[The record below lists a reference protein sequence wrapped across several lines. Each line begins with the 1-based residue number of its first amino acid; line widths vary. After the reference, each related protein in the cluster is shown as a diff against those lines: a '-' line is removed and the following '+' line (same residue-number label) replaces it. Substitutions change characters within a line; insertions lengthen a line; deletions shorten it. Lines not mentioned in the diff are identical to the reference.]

1 MTCWALP
8 CTITAAPQYQSCSI
22 RKCRAGW
29 MPGDTSSP
37 RNTQSHQSH
46 AEPEKRVLSQHTECW
61 EQSRHQVIWGGKA
74 YTDVKTA
81 MKKPFSI
88 RQQALWL
95 PNAWGGRPL
104 TMVLREFLVLVKEGW
119 VRSGTNQTSITIS
132 TKNPLAVDSLP
143 LESQRSCT
151 AEMETWNE
159 KGKMNACWREMQNI
173 LWKRYKTKST
183 VWPQGWCFS
192 KY

>member
-1 MTCWALP
+1 
-8 CTITAAPQYQSCSI
+8 
-22 RKCRAGW
+22 

-95 PNAWGGRPL
+95 PNAWGGL
-104 TMVLREFLVLVKEGW
+104 STYYGFEG
-119 VRSGTNQTSITIS
+119 IS
-132 TKNPLAVDSLP
+132 
-143 LESQRSCT
+143 
-151 AEMETWNE
+151 
-159 KGKMNACWREMQNI
+159 
-173 LWKRYKTKST
+173 
-183 VWPQGWCFS
+183 CFS
-192 KY
+192 KRRVS